1 MHAGAWTAW
10 KGALKGHPKG
20 AKNGKGSGE
29 GNEKGKGNVDD
40 GIKGGKDIMNGEKR
54 GKDSGKGPRDPAPRG
69 SILKEFERLD
79 DEH

>member
-29 GNEKGKGNVDD
+29 RNENENENENVDD
-40 GIKGGKDIMNGEKR
+40 GIKGGKDIMNGEKG
-54 GKDSGKGPRDPAPRG
+54 GKHSDRDHAVQPLGDR
-69 SILKEFERLD
+69 S
-79 DEH
+79 